1 MTDTGTGPPWP
12 RRPALFLDLDGT
24 LLEFA
29 ATPDGVAPSARFRRL
44 LTDLAALDHG
54 AVAFVSGRTIG
65 DLDAL
70 LAPHRFAI
78 AGLHGV
84 ERRRADGRELPP
96 LVEARA
102 LDSLR
107 EKLAAF
113 AAARPGIVLEDKQ
126 LALAVHFRQV
136 PERADEVA
144 ALGTELA
151 ELLPEGWEVMHGNHV
166 LEIKPVA
173 ADKGA
178 AIRDFMSEPPFAG
191 RTPIFVGDDV
201 TDEDGFRVVND
212 LGGISVKVNHG
223 PTSAGWRLADVDAV
237 TAWLETN
244 TGDEQLS

>member
-1 MTDTGTGPPWP
+1 MIETGIGPPWP

-29 ATPDGVAPSARFRRL
+29 ATPDGVAPSARFQRL
-44 LTDLAALDHG
+44 LADLAALDHG

-84 ERRRADGRELPP
+84 ERRSAEGRVLPS

-102 LDSLR
+102 LDGLR

-113 AAARPGIVLEDKQ
+113 AASRPGIVLEDKQ

-144 ALGTELA
+144 AFGTELA
-151 ELLPEGWEVMHGNHV
+151 ESLPEGWEVMHGNHV

-178 AIRDFMSEPPFAG
+178 AIRAFMSEPPFAG
-191 RTPIFVGDDV
+191 RTPVFVGDDV
-201 TDEDGFRVVND
+201 TDEYGFRVVND

-223 PTSAGWRLADVDAV
+223 PTSARWRLADVDAV

-244 TGDEQLS
+244 TGEEQLS

>member
-1 MTDTGTGPPWP
+1 MTDSGTGPPWP

-29 ATPDGVAPSARFRRL
+29 ATPDGVAPSARLRRL
-44 LTDLAALDHG
+44 LPDLAALEHG
-54 AVAFVSGRTIG
+54 AVAFVSGRTID

-84 ERRRADGRELPP
+84 ERRRADGRELPS
-96 LVEARA
+96 LVEARE
-102 LDSLR
+102 LDPLR
-107 EKLAAF
+107 DKLAAF

-144 ALGTELA
+144 ELGTELA
-151 ELLPEGWEVMHGNHV
+151 ESLPEGWDSLHGNHV

-223 PTSAGWRLADVDAV
+223 PTSARWRLADVDAV
-237 TAWLETN
+237 TTWLEAN
-244 TGDEQLS
+244 TAD